1 MNWKIEGL
9 KRIDGILGG
18 IACGVSRLL
27 VSPRKGFRD
36 PSPKILVIRPGGIG
50 DAVLLYPALLAL
62 RQEFPGSAIHVL
74 AEKRN
79 AGILTGCP
87 YIDSVLLYDS
97 SPLKTLSAV
106 IKEGYDVV
114 IDTEQ
119 WHRMTAALAYLTRA
133 AVRAGFATND
143 ERARQLTHPVT
154 HRREDYEAV
163 SFLNLVSAVTRKE
176 YTFDE
181 DKPFLPIDR
190 NKYAGA
196 VSMVEEFKSG
206 KSATV
211 GVFTGATVKERRWGT
226 EKFAALSKALAE
238 EGLGIVF
245 LGGPGDVQDS
255 AEVKSGLDYKS
266 VLDLTGK
273 TSLMETAAVI
283 SVLDVLVSADT
294 GLMHIAYGAG
304 TPTVSLF
311 GAGIEEKWAPRGR
324 RHSIINKH
332 LPCSPCTEF
341 GYTPPCPYG
350 VECLREI
357 GVDEVKESALNLLSL
372 AAKSASSV

>member
-9 KRIDGILGG
+9 KRIDSILGG

-36 PSPKILVIRPGGIG
+36 PLPKILVIRPGGIG
-50 DAVLLYPALLAL
+50 DAVLLYPALAAL
-62 RQEFPGSAIHVL
+62 REEFPGSAIHVL

-79 AGILTGCP
+79 AGILFGCP
-87 YIDSVLLYDS
+87 YIDAVLLYDS
-97 SPLKTLSAV
+97 SPLKILSGV

-114 IDTEQ
+114 VDTEQ
-119 WHRMTAALAYLTRA
+119 WHRMTAALSYLTRA
-133 AVRAGFATND
+133 SVRVGFATNGA
-143 ERARQLTHPVT
+143 RAKQFTHPVT
-154 HRREDYEAV
+154 HRREDYEAQ
-163 SFLNLVSAVTRKE
+163 SFLNLVAAVKGKE

-190 NKYAGA
+190 NKYVGA

-206 KSATV
+206 KSGTV

-226 EKFAALSKALAE
+226 EKFAALSKALSE
-238 EGLGIVF
+238 EGLGIVL
-245 LGGPGDVQDS
+245 LGGPGDVESS
-255 AEVKSGLDYKS
+255 AEVKKGLDYKS

-283 SVLDVLVSADT
+283 SGLDALVSADT

-304 TPTVSLF
+304 TPNISLF
-311 GAGIEEKWAPRGR
+311 GAGIQEKWGPRGR
-324 RHSIINKH
+324 RHAVINKRLH
-332 LPCSPCTEF
+332 CSPCTEF
-341 GYTPPCPYG
+341 GYTPPCPYD
-350 VECLREI
+350 VKCLREI
-357 GVDEVKESALNLLSL
+357 SVDEVKESALNLLSL
-372 AAKSASSV
+372 TSKSASSV

>member
-27 VSPRKGFRD
+27 ASPRKNFLNV
-36 PSPKILVIRPGGIG
+36 SPKILVIRPGGIG
-50 DAVLLYPALLAL
+50 DAVLLYPALAAL
-62 RQEFPGSAIHVL
+62 REEFPGSVVHVL

-79 AGILTGCP
+79 AGILADCP
-87 YIDSVLLYDS
+87 YIDAVLLYDS
-97 SPLKTLSAV
+97 SPLKTLSGV

-119 WHRMTAALAYLTRA
+119 WHRMTAALSYLTGA
-133 AVRAGFATND
+133 SVRAGFATN
-143 ERARQLTHPVT
+143 ERARLFTHPVA
-154 HRREDYEAV
+154 HRREDYEAR
-163 SFLNLVSAVTRKE
+163 SFLSLVSAVTGKE

-181 DKPFLPIDR
+181 DKPFLPIARD
-190 NKYAGA
+190 KYTKALSALG
-196 VSMVEEFKSG
+196 EFKEG
-206 KSATV
+206 KRAMV
-211 GVFTGATVKERRWGT
+211 GIFTGATVKERRWGA
-226 EKFAALSKALAE
+226 EKFTSLSKGLAE
-238 EGLGIVF
+238 EGLGIVL
-245 LGGPGDVQDS
+245 LGGPGDVPSS
-255 AEVKSGLDYKS
+255 AEVKKGLDYKN

-283 SVLDVLVSADT
+283 SALDLLISTDT

-304 TPTVSLF
+304 TRAVSLF
-311 GAGIEEKWAPRGR
+311 GAGIEEKWAPRGKNNAV
-324 RHSIINKH
+324 INKR

-350 VECLREI
+350 VKCLGDI
-357 GVDEVKESALNLLSL
+357 SVDEVKESALNLLSL
-372 AAKSASSV
+372 TSKSASSA